1 MATALIK
8 GEDGQ
13 VAELARAR
21 AGLHSLLARVFSAA
35 PTAELLKGVKDP
47 EVLSSLAAC
56 GIAFDEEFLSGGVE
70 EQIRELAAEFT
81 RLFIGPGPHIAPF
94 ESVFVRSPGE
104 YQPRLWGGATVAVAG
119 FYEEAGLRF
128 HGSQIPD
135 HLGLEFEAMAAL
147 ARAEAESRESGDREE
162 AGRLLELER
171 RFCREH
177 LLRWAPDL
185 CLAVERETTSGF
197 YRGMAALARTLVM
210 MPGEEDSII

>member
-1 MATALIK
+1 MATALLK

-21 AGLHSLLARVFSAA
+21 AGLHGLLARVFSSA
-35 PTAELLKGVKDP
+35 PTAGLLRGIKDP
-47 EVLSSLAAC
+47 GMLSSLAAF
-56 GIAFDEEFLSGGVE
+56 GVAFDEEFLAGGEE
-70 EQIRELAAEFT
+70 EQIKELAAEFT

-94 ESVFVRSPGE
+94 ESVFVRAPGE

-119 FYEEAGLRF
+119 FYEEAGLKFRA
-128 HGSQIPD
+128 GQIPD

-147 ARAEAESRESGDREE
+147 ARAEAERREAGDREE

-171 RFCREH
+171 RFRREH

-185 CLAVERETTSGF
+185 CLAVERETASGF
-197 YRGMAALARTLVM
+197 YRSMALLARTLVT